1 MKKVACL
8 MLICILNLSFIL
20 NDKFYIKEDFI
31 NKFIH
36 GLDLSI
42 EEYGIRI
49 ELEGMSEKDFIDFY
63 IDICEEAL
71 SVKGIESNFNIEYG
85 KNITTLT
92 QMEEDIKISGLM
104 NNKSKNSYVELK
116 FNIKSIE
123 EKDKIDE
130 LLKKEVK
137 LDDSKRVYKYA
148 KAKLPEEELEKNVLN
163 IKNTLK
169 NENSKDIDI
178 VYSEAGVLG
187 TALARSPYSKNGFL
201 GYEDINF
208 AVMNYDSGVYLI
220 VGTPIIYS
228 SY

>member
-163 IKNTLK
+163 IKNTLR

>member
-1 MKKVACL
+1 MKKIACL
-8 MLICILNLSFIL
+8 MLICILSLLFIL
-20 NDKFYIKEDFI
+20 NDKFSIKEDFI

-49 ELEGMSEKDFIDFY
+49 EFEGMSEKDFMDFY
-63 IDICEEAL
+63 IDICEQAL
-71 SVKGIESNFNIEYG
+71 SVKEIKSNFNIEYG

-116 FNIKSIE
+116 FNIRSIE
-123 EKDKIDE
+123 EKEKIDE

-137 LDDSKRVYKYA
+137 LDDNKRVYKYA
-148 KAKLPEEELEKNVLN
+148 KAKLTEGELEKNILD

-187 TALARSPYSKNGFL
+187 TALARSPYSKSGFL

>member
-1 MKKVACL
+1 MKKIACL
-8 MLICILNLSFIL
+8 MLICILNLLFIL

-31 NKFIH
+31 NKFIE

-49 ELEGMSEKDFIDFY
+49 EFEGMSEKDFMDFY
-63 IDICEEAL
+63 IDICEQAL
-71 SVKGIESNFNIEYG
+71 SVKEIKSNFNIEYG

-116 FNIKSIE
+116 FNIRSIE
-123 EKDKIDE
+123 EKEKIDE

-137 LDDSKRVYKYA
+137 LDDNKRVYKYA
-148 KAKLPEEELEKNVLN
+148 KAKLTEGELEKNILD

-187 TALARSPYSKNGFL
+187 TALARSPYSKSGFL

>member
-92 QMEEDIKISGLM
+92 QMEEDMKISGLM

>member
-187 TALARSPYSKNGFL
+187 TALARSPYIKNGFL

>member
-71 SVKGIESNFNIEYG
+71 SVKGIKSNFNIEYG

-148 KAKLPEEELEKNVLN
+148 KAKLPEDELEKNVLN

>member
-1 MKKVACL
+1 MKKVVCL
-8 MLICILNLSFIL
+8 MLICILNLSLIL

-31 NKFIH
+31 NKFIQ

-49 ELEGMSEKDFIDFY
+49 EIEGMSEKDFIDFY

-71 SVKGIESNFNIEYG
+71 SVKEIKSNFNIEYG
-85 KNITTLT
+85 KNIMTLT

-137 LDDSKRVYKYA
+137 LDDNKRVYKYA
-148 KAKLPEEELEKNVLN
+148 KAKLTEDELEKNVLN
-163 IKNTLK
+163 IKNTLR